1 MKSPRTVKE
10 VQRLTGCMAALGRFL
25 SRSADKSLHFFQALK
40 QATFEWGAS
49 AEEAFQQLKSYLASL
64 PKLVSPL
71 PGETL
76 FVYLAVSD
84 HAASA
89 VLVAERE
96 KNQHPVY
103 FVSHAFR
110 GAESKYP
117 PIEKM
122 IFALVLATR
131 KLKPYFQAHPI
142 RVLTSQIMR
151 KVIEGKNQS
160 SRITDWATQISDY
173 CIEFKP
179 RRAIKAQALAD
190 FIAECASRPEAIEEG
205 SWSLFVDGSSSKV
218 GCGAGLLILDPQA
231 NRTEYAVKF
240 DFAASNNEAEY
251 EALLLGIQLCKA
263 VGARELK
270 AHSDSQLIVGQV
282 TEEFEA
288 KEDSIRMY
296 LRKVKEEIISLFDFS
311 ITHIPRSENQ
321 QADALSRLASS
332 AEDLSPRPIMWEVLK
347 APSINKEVIT
357 LDRSPTWMDKIIAF
371 IREGNLPENE
381 LKAERIRRRARW
393 FVYHEGQQYTRSRL
407 LIHSFA
413 ASPP

>member
-1 MKSPRTVKE
+1 
-10 VQRLTGCMAALGRFL
+10 MAALGRCI
-25 SRSADKSLHFFQALK
+25 SRSADKSLHFFRALK
-40 QATFEWGAS
+40 QSTFEWDAS
-49 AEEAFQQLKSYLASL
+49 AEEAFQQLKNHLASL

-76 FVYLAVSD
+76 FVYLAVSK
-84 HAASA
+84 HAISA
-89 VLVAERE
+89 VLVAEHE

-110 GAESKYP
+110 GTESKYP

-131 KLKPYFQAHPI
+131 KLKPYFQAHTNK
-142 RVLTSQIMR
+142 VLTCQPIR

-160 SRITDWATQISDY
+160 SRVTDWANQKLDFG
-173 CIEFKP
+173 IEFEP

-190 FIAECASRPEAIEEG
+190 FIAECTSRPEPIEEG
-205 SWSLFVDGSSSKV
+205 SWNLFVDGSSSKV
-218 GCGAGLLILDPQA
+218 GCGAGLLILDPPA

-251 EALLLGIQLCKA
+251 EALLLGIQLCKTA
-263 VGARELK
+263 GARELN

-282 TEEFEA
+282 TGAFEV
-288 KEDSIRMY
+288 KENNMRMY
-296 LRKVKEEIISLFDFS
+296 LRKVKEDISGLSLLS

-347 APSINKEVIT
+347 APNMNRGVTT
-357 LDRSPTWMDKIIAF
+357 LDRNPTWMDKIITF
-371 IREGNLPENE
+371 IRDGVLPEDE
-381 LKAERIRRRARW
+381 LEAERVRRQARW
-393 FVYHEGQQYTRSRL
+393 FAYHEG
-407 LIHSFA
+407 
-413 ASPP
+413 